1 MSSDKYLFFDG
12 TNYISPCDCNIS
24 IYNAAINPQ
33 IINPNNCI
41 IKFYDGANWC
51 NLNCPCECPRG
62 YTFNYVT
69 NDCVKQ
75 ESAVFTGTTTV
86 IAQGDQNA
94 LYTGKGLR
102 LYEDLSAYTLPLAG
116 DAVAS
121 PATALIDNNGAGA
134 TITPA
139 IASLENRLWGVS
151 SGTCAQSSTQGRL
164 NVAGIWPTGYPKG
177 TNISF
182 EYCIDLV
189 APKQFLFGMS
199 GDDMILSINSGSG
212 FVDQVKLK
220 NATPTTNYDH
230 QWWVFPITLPTG
242 NHIIKFTGQDNQGT
256 TGAIAFEIYD
266 MGALIYGANAPYAT
280 PYAKFLDVLTTAAG
294 TSPNCGNVETDLA
307 PFIKYSSKNLIGYN
321 VAASGSSGTWS
332 CPDGSA
338 VDYCNGTPQCIDA
351 KPCEGNVSTPISSAT
366 EINIWYDNSGS
377 MDTTEGPL
385 RAMLSGFDDQ
395 GDPVADNL
403 KDCLLPIYQN
413 DSALYDERVKFFPMS
428 STQIPG
434 TSNPTE
440 TFHERFIKCLG
451 VGLNFGRTAD
461 NTVTQVIN
469 LTFADE
475 SNDYGY
481 GNQNVAFDSNSAP
494 SNRYREDVNSTILA
508 QTSASFDLRGVA
520 FRVIT
525 LNDQGAPKYP
535 AFRGLTQATFINVGP
550 HYDGTIVPPGNLSQF
565 YGTKYNCNLDTE
577 AGDSAENYRDIIRNA
592 LNALGLNIPVCP

>member
-24 IYNAAINPQ
+24 VYDAALQPILL
-33 IINPNNCI
+33 NPNNCV

-51 NLNCPCECPRG
+51 DLNCPCECPTG
-62 YTFNYVT
+62 YVFNYVT
-69 NDCVKQ
+69 NNCIKQ

-116 DAVAS
+116 DAAAS
-121 PATALIDNNGAGA
+121 PATALIDNNGAGT

-189 APKQFLFGMS
+189 SPKQFLFGMS
-199 GDDMILSINSGSG
+199 GDDMVLSINSGSG

-230 QWWVFPITLPTG
+230 QWWVFPITLPAG
-242 NHIIKFTGQDNQGT
+242 NHIIKFTGQDNYGT

-294 TSPNCGNVETDLA
+294 TSPNCGNVEADLA

-338 VDYCNGTPQCIDA
+338 VDYCNGTPQCIDT
-351 KPCEGNVSTPISSAT
+351 KPCEGNVSTPISSTT
-366 EINIWYDNSGS
+366 EINIWFDDSGS
-377 MDTTEGPL
+377 MGATKLALQGMQTSNT
-385 RAMLSGFDDQ
+385 LS
-395 GDPVADNL
+395 L
-403 KDCLLPIYQN
+403 KECLLPIYQN
-413 DSALYDERVKFFPMS
+413 DEVLFDERVKFFNMS
-428 STQIPG
+428 Q
-434 TSNPTE
+434 NPALGSGNDA
-440 TFHERFIKCLG
+440 ERFIRCLG
-451 VGLNFGRTAD
+451 EGRNFLRTAD
-461 NTVTQVIN
+461 TSVTQVIN

-475 SNDYGY
+475 STKYGADTTNPPPTSPMPDYLTD
-481 GNQNVAFDSNSAP
+481 VAYVISQQATVP
-494 SNRYREDVNSTILA
+494 H
-508 QTSASFDLRGVA
+508 DLRGVA
-520 FRVIT
+520 FRVMSPVT
-525 LNDQGAPKYP
+525 PSNPNPNQYLG
-535 AFRGLTQATFINVGP
+535 FRQLTQATFINNGA
-550 HYDGTIVPPGNLSQF
+550 YNGNLAPPTNLSQF
-565 YGTKYNCNLDTE
+565 FLSKYNMNLDVAAAQNTE
-577 AGDSAENYRDIIRNA
+577 YYRNLVVAA
-592 LNALGLNIPVCP
+592 LNAIGLNIPVCP